1 MEPSEFEFEDSLT
14 RKSIRCQETSLT
26 PKKFETQTEHLKIQ
40 PRLILDL
47 ESPPET
53 NGTLGISIRASEP
66 HMLTK
71 VNSLSKFHNFSN
83 LGPQFFVSTP
93 NSTP

>member
-14 RKSIRCQETSLT
+14 RNSIRCQETSST
-26 PKKFETQTEHLKIQ
+26 PKKFETQMERLKIQ

-53 NGTLGISIRASEP
+53 NGCMILSSANSINHRCKDFILAP
-66 HMLTK
+66 K
-71 VNSLSKFHNFSN
+71 VLVI
-83 LGPQFFVSTP
+83 L
-93 NSTP
+93 